1 MTLLQLPLPLPARL
15 AARCYSSSDLDNKMN
30 FDIVIHNGIIVTV
43 NPDFDIVDD
52 GLVCV
57 KDGKIKQVE
66 AGSGDQPLPEA
77 RETIDAGGGIIMPGL
92 VNAHTH
98 LPMTLFRGL
107 ADDLPLTKWLNE
119 YIFPAEGKHIR
130 PETVRLGTLAACA
143 EMILSG
149 TTTCCDGYF
158 YEDDVA
164 AAVSQTGL
172 RAVLG
177 QGVIDFPAPGV
188 PNPADNVN
196 HAVKFVEKWQG
207 ASPLIIPAIFCHSP
221 YTCSEATL
229 KKAKDAAVAA
239 NVLFQIH
246 VAETKSEYNQ
256 IQSQQQ
262 ATPVKY
268 LDNIG
273 ILDANTLLVHAV
285 WLGSDDIELIAKRQT
300 PVAHNPES
308 NMKLASGIAPVPKL
322 LTAGITVG
330 LGTDGCASNN
340 DLDLFREMDTAAKLH
355 KVNLL
360 DPTVMD
366 AKTVLKMATIGS
378 ARAIGLEKDIGS
390 LEVGKQAD
398 IIIIDTFKPHLV
410 PQYNPVSQI
419 VYAAQGSDVRDV
431 IVKGKVLLRNRK
443 LLTIELEDILKKM
456 AEIATVVKTT

>member
-1 MTLLQLPLPLPARL
+1 
-15 AARCYSSSDLDNKMN
+15 MN

-43 NPDFDIVDD
+43 NPAFDIMDN
-52 GLVCV
+52 GLICV
-57 KDGKIKQVE
+57 KDGKLKQVE
-66 AGSGDQPLPEA
+66 AGSGGRPLPEA

-92 VNAHTH
+92 VNTHTH

-119 YIFPAEGKHIR
+119 YIFPAEEKHIR
-130 PETVRLGTLAACA
+130 PETVRLGTLVACA

-188 PNPADNVN
+188 PHPADNVQT
-196 HAVKFVEKWQG
+196 ALKFVQKWQG
-207 ASPLIIPAIFCHSP
+207 ISPLITPSIFCHSP
-221 YTCSEATL
+221 YTCSETTL
-229 KKAKDAAVAA
+229 KKAKNAASAE

-246 VAETKSEYNQ
+246 TAETKSEYDQ
-256 IQSQQQ
+256 IQAQQR

-273 ILDANTLLVHAV
+273 ILDKNTLLVHCV
-285 WLGSDDIELIAKRQT
+285 WLDDDDLEIIGQRQAK
-300 PVAHNPES
+300 VSHNPES

-378 ARAIGLEKDIGS
+378 AGAIGLEKDIGS

-398 IIIIDTFKPHLV
+398 IVIIDTFKPHLV
-410 PQYNPVSQI
+410 PLYNPVSQI

-431 IVKGKVLLRNRK
+431 IVNGKVLLRNRK
-443 LLTIELEDILKKM
+443 LLTIELEDILKKV
-456 AEIATVVKTT
+456 ADIAAVVKMI